1 MSVLDPKVRKPM
13 DVLVVEDDARV
24 ARLVARALSESGY
37 RVEVAYD
44 GLQGL
49 TQAESGLFDAIV
61 LDVMLPELDGLQ
73 VSRQLRKS
81 KVRTPILMLTA
92 RDSVP
97 DRVRGLDAGADDYLV
112 KPFALDELLAR
123 VRALVRRANPDEHDD
138 ILRVADLSLDLTR
151 HEVRRDEQQIALTPR
166 EFGLLHYLVRHQGQV
181 MTKEQILDHV
191 WGYDTDATLN
201 VVEIYIHYL
210 RDKIDRGFPRPLIR
224 TVRGVGYTIRA

>member
-1 MSVLDPKVRKPM
+1 M

>member
-1 MSVLDPKVRKPM
+1 MLLGLKVRGLM
-13 DVLVVEDDARV
+13 DVLVVEDDTRV
-24 ARLVARALSESGY
+24 ARLVARALGESGY

-44 GLQGL
+44 GMQGL
-49 TQAESGLFDAIV
+49 IQAESGLFDAIV

-123 VRALVRRANPDEHDD
+123 VRALVRRANPDDLDD
-138 ILRVADLSLDLTR
+138 VLRAADLSLDLAR
-151 HEVRRDEQQIALTPR
+151 HEVRRAGQQIDLTPR

-181 MTKEQILDHV
+181 LTKEQILDHV

-224 TVRGVGYTIRA
+224 TVRGVGYTIKV

>member
-1 MSVLDPKVRKPM
+1 M

-24 ARLVARALSESGY
+24 ARLVARALGESGY

-73 VSRQLRKS
+73 VSRQLRKN

-92 RDSVP
+92 RDAVP

-123 VRALVRRANPDEHDD
+123 VRALVRRANPDDLDD

-151 HEVRRDEQQIALTPR
+151 HEVRRGDQQIELTPR
-166 EFGLLHYLVRHQGQV
+166 ELGLLHYLVRHQGQV